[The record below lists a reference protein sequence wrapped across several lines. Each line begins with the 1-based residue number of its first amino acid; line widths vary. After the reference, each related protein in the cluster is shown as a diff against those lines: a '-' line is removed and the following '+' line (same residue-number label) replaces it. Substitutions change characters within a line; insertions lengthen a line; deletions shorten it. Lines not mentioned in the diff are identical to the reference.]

1 MSIRLRELIRNVR
14 ACKTQADER
23 ACIHKEC
30 AAIRTAFKEESN
42 ELRHRNVAKLLFIH
56 MLGYPTHW
64 GQMECL
70 KLIAGSKFLEKRI
83 GYLGLMI
90 LLDERQ
96 EVLMLVENSLK
107 NDLQSQ
113 NQYIAGLACCSI
125 GNISSAEICRDLSP
139 EVEKLMVGSNPFVAK
154 KAALCSIRILR
165 KCPELV
171 DSYIE
176 RCGTLLGSRNHAVL
190 LTSLKLMREMCLVEP
205 SMIEQLRRHTSTLI
219 AALKNLVLSGY
230 APEHDVHGIVD
241 PFLQVEIL
249 RMLRILGSRHAET
262 SDQMNDILAQVATNT
277 ESAKNAGNAIL
288 YECVLTIMA
297 IEVESGLRVLA
308 INILGRFLINRDNNI
323 RYVALNTLH
332 KVVAQDPQAVQRHKN
347 TIVDCLKD
355 NDSSIRQR
363 ALELVYAL
371 VNEANVKMLVKEL
384 VSYLIACDVEFKD
397 ELTQRICQVVEKYAT
412 DKEWHVDTIIQTLLV
427 STSFESEE
435 TVCSMIALV
444 TSNPD
449 LQAYATHKLYAT
461 LAANTTQPVL
471 LQLAVWCVGEY
482 GELLVSSA
490 PPDGGDQPDPSKIV
504 ELLAGVLRSP
514 IADMVTKEYTINAL
528 MKLTSRFA
536 AGTPAVA
543 MIHKQLAQYSTSMS
557 LELQQRSVEYASL
570 LRLDGIAGA
579 VLERM
584 PAFAKKER
592 NKKLE
597 GDGEGGGSLM
607 GGGGVDMSSAAA
619 MPPAS
624 GAPAPAAPAAAAEID
639 LLQDILGSPTPSAGG
654 SMVAAAPPAGGA
666 PPAGAMG
673 GMDDRLGLLGSP
685 APAPAPAAPP
695 PGAGGVDMLS
705 AMMGSPAMG
714 MGAAPA
720 APAAPAGGAFAPF
733 VAWSKGGL
741 SIEFVCS
748 KDPANP
754 SITLI
759 QAGFTNANPAAIDGL
774 NFQVAVPKYMKLD
787 MKPPSSTTVAA
798 SNGGKTTQTFR
809 IANSM
814 HGQKP
819 VLLRIKIE
827 YSCGGQAVSE
837 TGQVDQFPAG
847 V

>member
-30 AAIRTAFKEESN
+30 ASIRTAFKEESN

-70 KLIAGSKFLEKRI
+70 KLIAGNKFLEKRI

-107 NDLQSQ
+107 NDLQAQ

-171 DSYIE
+171 DTYVD
-176 RCGTLLGSRNHAVL
+176 RVGTLLGSRNHAVL
-190 LTSLKLMREMCLVEP
+190 LTSLKLMREMCIIEP
-205 SMIEQLRRHTSTLI
+205 GMVDQLRRHTATLI

-249 RMLRILGSRHAET
+249 RMLRILGTRHAET

-332 KVVAQDPQAVQRHKN
+332 KVVGQDAQAVQRHRN

-371 VNEANVKMLVKEL
+371 VNEANVKVLVKEL
-384 VSYLIACDVEFKD
+384 LSYLMACDVEFKD
-397 ELTQRICQVVEKYAT
+397 ELTQRICHVVEKYAT

-427 STSFESEE
+427 STSFTSEE
-435 TVCSMIALV
+435 TVCSLIALI

-449 LQAYATHKLYAT
+449 LQAYATHKLCAT
-461 LAANTTQPVL
+461 LAARTTQPVL

-482 GELLVSSA
+482 
-490 PPDGGDQPDPSKIV
+490 
-504 ELLAGVLRSP
+504 
-514 IADMVTKEYTINAL
+514 EYTINAL
-528 MKLTSRFA
+528 MKLTSRFP
-536 AGTPAVA
+536 AGTPAHA
-543 MIHKQLAQYSTSMS
+543 MIHKQLAHYSTSMS
-557 LELQQRSVEYASL
+557 LELQQRS
-570 LRLDGIAGA
+570 
-579 VLERM
+579 
-584 PAFAKKER
+584 
-592 NKKLE
+592 
-597 GDGEGGGSLM
+597 
-607 GGGGVDMSSAAA
+607 
-619 MPPAS
+619 
-624 GAPAPAAPAAAAEID
+624 
-639 LLQDILGSPTPSAGG
+639 
-654 SMVAAAPPAGGA
+654 
-666 PPAGAMG
+666 
-673 GMDDRLGLLGSP
+673 
-685 APAPAPAAPP
+685 
-695 PGAGGVDMLS
+695 
-705 AMMGSPAMG
+705 
-714 MGAAPA
+714 
-720 APAAPAGGAFAPF
+720 
-733 VAWSKGGL
+733 AWSKDGL
-741 SIEFVCS
+741 QIMFMAT
-748 KDPANP
+748 KDPSNP
-754 SITLI
+754 SVTRVE
-759 QAGFTNANPAAIDGL
+759 ATFNNSTGGDMEGL
-774 NFQVAVPKYMKLD
+774 NFQVAVPKYMQLQ
-787 MKPPSSTTVAA
+787 MKPPSSTAVTAGSSGSV
-798 SNGGKTTQTFR
+798 KQLFQL
-809 IANSM
+809 ANSM

-819 VLLRIKIE
+819 IVLRVKID
-827 YSCGGQAVSE
+827 YNTMGRAVSE
-837 TGQVDQFPAG
+837 TGQVDNFPPG
-847 V
+847 F

>member
-30 AAIRTAFKEESN
+30 ASIRTAFKEESN

-125 GNISSAEICRDLSP
+125 GNIASPEICRDLSP

-171 DSYIE
+171 DTYID
-176 RCGTLLGSRNHAVL
+176 RVGTLLGSRNHAVL
-190 LTSLKLMREMCLVEP
+190 LTSLKLMREMCLVDP
-205 SMIEQLRRHTSTLI
+205 AMIEQLRRHTSTLI

-249 RMLRILGSRHAET
+249 RMLRILGTKHAET

-332 KVVAQDPQAVQRHKN
+332 KVVGQDPQAVQRHRN

-371 VNEANVKMLVKEL
+371 VNEANVKVLVKEL
-384 VSYLIACDVEFKD
+384 LSYLMACDVEFKD
-397 ELTQRICQVVEKYAT
+397 ELTQRICHVVEKYAT

-427 STSFESEE
+427 STSFDSEE
-435 TVCSMIALV
+435 TVCSMIAIV

-449 LQAYATHKLYAT
+449 LQGYATHKLYAT
-461 LAANTTQPVL
+461 LAASTTQPVL

-482 GELLVSSA
+482 GELLTGGT
-490 PPDGGDQPDPSKIV
+490 PPEGSECPDQLLV
-504 ELLAGVLRSP
+504 VQQLAGVLRSP
-514 IADMVTKEYTINAL
+514 VADMVTKEYTINAL

-536 AGTPAVA
+536 AGTPALA
-543 MIHKQLAQYSTSMS
+543 LIHKQLAQYSTSMS

-570 LRLDGIAGA
+570 LKLDSIAGG

-584 PAFAKKER
+584 PAFTKKDR
-592 NKKLE
+592 GPKNLE
-597 GDGEGGGSLM
+597 SDLRDVPDGGGAGMDALPTP
-607 GGGGVDMSSAAA
+607 SASA
-619 MPPAS
+619 
-624 GAPAPAAPAAAAEID
+624 APAAPSGEPD
-639 LLQDILGSPTPSAGG
+639 LLSDLMGLS
-654 SMVAAAPPAGGA
+654 GGA
-666 PPAGAMG
+666 PAAPS
-673 GMDDRLGLLGSP
+673 GMPS
-685 APAPAPAAPP
+685 AAPP
-695 PGAGGVDMLS
+695 PGVGGGMDDLLGLLGGPSPTPAATPPPGMGGGVDVMAS
-705 AMMGSPAMG
+705 MMGGMAMG
-714 MGAAPA
+714 GAAA
-720 APAAPAGGAFAPF
+720 APPGSFPPF
-733 VAWSKGGL
+733 QAWNKNGL
-741 SIEFVCS
+741 VIEFVCS
-748 KDPANP
+748 KDPSNP
-754 SITLI
+754 SITTVE
-759 QAGFTNANPAAIDGL
+759 ASFTNQTAAQMDGL
-774 NFQVAVPKYMKLD
+774 NFQVAVPKYMQLQ
-787 MKPPSSTTVAA
+787 MKPPSSTSVPA
-798 SNGGKTTQTFR
+798 GGAGKATQTFR
-809 IANSM
+809 LANSM

-819 VLLRIKIE
+819 IVLKVKIE
-827 YSCGGQAVSE
+827 YSAMGSPVSE
-837 TGQVDQFPAG
+837 MGTVDNFPAG
-847 V
+847 L